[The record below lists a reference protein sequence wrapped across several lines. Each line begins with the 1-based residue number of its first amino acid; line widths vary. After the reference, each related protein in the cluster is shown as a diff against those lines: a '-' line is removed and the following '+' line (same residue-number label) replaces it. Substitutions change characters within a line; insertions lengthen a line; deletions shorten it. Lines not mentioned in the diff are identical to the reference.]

1 MSRTEEIIK
10 GLTSAMSGQDRKKQ
24 TAYDTPATVT
34 RIEGDTAWVHINGGV
49 SETPVKLTISAKV
62 GDTVQVRVGGGTAW
76 LVGNQTAP
84 PTDDTVADKA
94 IEKAEEAGKTATDYV
109 TDDSDG
115 LFVHPRDNTAD
126 GVRIKK
132 TVEILRGGKSVA
144 EYGDTARVGE
154 IGKGHV
160 VIDGQNFHLYTAEV
174 AESARIGIEDASTL
188 NIFGAGNSVELND
201 EAEAVVTIAGTDNQV
216 VDGLSQVVIMGK
228 GNTVD
233 GNGVA
238 IGDDNEIHG
247 TGTTFG
253 TGLYYDYSTG
263 GGGTKIYPP
272 ADGEPLVVGCYN
284 RKTADQGDYAFIV
297 GNGSGENDRKDA
309 FKVDWNGGLYSDT
322 RKLFAKESKSVTSA
336 SVNAGAT
343 LRVAVPISKTGYTPW
358 GIEGVQL
365 TNSAFSYYTH
375 IISGTNAVVY
385 IKNNGSSAGTTG
397 INLDVSYIATS
408 AL

>member
-84 PTDDTVADKA
+84 PTDDTRADKA

-132 TVEILRGGKSVA
+132 VIEILRGGESVA
-144 EYGDTARVGE
+144 EYGDTVRVGE
-154 IGKGHV
+154 VGKGHV
-160 VIDGQNFHLYTAEV
+160 VIDGQNFYLYTEDDI
-174 AESARIGIEDASTL
+174 ESARIGITEESTL
-188 NIFGAGNSVELND
+188 NVFGVGNSVELND
-201 EAEAVVTIAGTDNQV
+201 EAEAVVTVAGINNSV
-216 VDGLSQVVIMGK
+216 VDGLSTIEILGHD
-228 GNTVD
+228 NTVENNGCVIGSYNELHGSGTEI
-233 GNGVA
+233 GNY
-238 IGDDNEIHG
+238 
-247 TGTTFG
+247 
-253 TGLYYDYSTG
+253 LYYDADTG
-263 GGGTKIYPP
+263 GSGTTIQPP
-272 ADGEPLVVGCYN
+272 AWGDALVVGCYN
-284 RKTADQGDYAFIV
+284 RKTADQGDYAFII

-336 SVNAGAT
+336 SVPAGGT
-343 LRVAVPISKTGYTPW
+343 LRVQIGVAKTGYTPW

-365 TNSAFSYYTH
+365 TNSAFSHYTH
-375 IISGTNAVVY
+375 IISGSNAVVY
-385 IKNNGSSAGTTG
+385 IKNNGSSAGTTN